1 MRDSVTTATR
11 LIDSFRIAC
20 TRPPD
25 ILGTRC
31 ARGNMSARDSMAEEK
46 ATQGKSTAELEM
58 LYRGIL
64 ENALDCI
71 ITMDAKGRVVE
82 FNPAAERVFGYTRE
96 EAVGAELAELII
108 PARMREQHRRGLA
121 RFLETGEGPVIGKR
135 IEIDGMRKDG
145 SEICVELAITAL
157 RIDHSPIFTAYLRDI
172 SDRRRAE
179 GEREKFV
186 ALVEQ
191 SDDFVGMG
199 SLDGNIIYLNPAGC
213 RLVGLDPATAPGTP
227 IAAVHPEK
235 WWVKLRDEIFPAVA
249 RGEKNWLGEAQLRNV
264 HTNEPIDVLM
274 NIFTVR
280 HPETGGVICYA
291 TVMRDI
297 SERKRSEAA
306 SRHLAAIVESSDD
319 AIVSKDLNGTIT
331 SWNTGAERVFGYSAD
346 EIIGKP
352 VQILLPPERYNEEPG
367 ILEQMRRGE
376 YIEHYETVRRRK
388 DGRLINVSLTVSP
401 IKTADGRIIG
411 ASKIARDITERVLRD
426 RRRLAQYTVAS
437 LLAGSWTLEEASSA
451 ILQTIASIGDWVLSA
466 LWIYDEAAGILRCTA
481 FWYAGLEELKKFG
494 EHSRTV
500 EFPMGI
506 GLPGRVWESN
516 KPVWIHDV
524 TSDTNFPRAPTAKE
538 AGLRGGFAFPL
549 FAGQTVNGV
558 IEMFSHDPAEPDRDL
573 LQLVAALGSQIG
585 MFIERRRIEREL
597 QLEKENAEAA
607 NAAKDRF
614 LATLSHELRTPLTPV
629 LIWAGGTVNQPGLS
643 PELEEG
649 LKMVCRNVELE
660 ARLIDDLLD
669 LTRLSRGKLQLQ
681 LSSADA
687 HELVRHS
694 IEIVRK
700 DIEDRQ
706 LQLTVALDASAHQ
719 VKVDPPRLQQVFWN
733 VLRNA
738 CKFTPERGSIFVRS
752 FNRRPDSITIEIRD
766 TGVGV
771 PAELLDKIFE
781 AFEQVDRGREG
792 LGLGLA
798 ISKAIVEMHAGRIR
812 AQSEGSGK
820 GSTFTIELPTSTSA
834 A

>member
-1 MRDSVTTATR
+1 MAANNEKPSEV
-11 LIDSFRIAC
+11 
-20 TRPPD
+20 
-25 ILGTRC
+25 G
-31 ARGNMSARDSMAEEK
+31 SA
-46 ATQGKSTAELEM
+46 AELKM

-64 ENALDCI
+64 DNALDCI
-71 ITMDAKGRVVE
+71 ITIDANGRILE
-82 FNPAAERVFGYTRE
+82 FNPAAERTFGFSRE

-108 PARMREQHRRGLA
+108 PPRMREQHRRGLA
-121 RFLETGEGPVIGKR
+121 HFLETGEGPVIGRR
-135 IEIDGMRKDG
+135 IEIDGLRKDG
-145 SEICVELAITAL
+145 TEILVELAITAL
-157 RIDHSPIFTAYLRDI
+157 KINSKPVFTAYLRDI
-172 SDRRRAE
+172 SERRRAE

-199 SLDGNIIYLNPAGC
+199 NLDGNIIYINRAGC

-264 HTNEPIDVLM
+264 QTNEPIDVLM

-280 HPETGGVICYA
+280 HPVTGSVVCYA

-331 SWNTGAERVFGYSAD
+331 SWNAGAERVYGYSAE

-352 VQILLPPERYNEEPG
+352 LQILIPPERYNEEPG
-367 ILEQMRRGE
+367 ILERIRRGE
-376 YIEHYETVRRRK
+376 FIEHYETVRRRK
-388 DGRLINVSLTVSP
+388 DGRLINVSLSVSP
-401 IKTADGRIIG
+401 IRAADGRVIG

-466 LWIYDEAAGILRCTA
+466 LWIYDEAAGVLRCAA
-481 FWYAGLEELKKFG
+481 FWEAGSEELKKFG
-494 EHSRTV
+494 DHSRTV

-516 KPVWIHDV
+516 KPAWIRDV
-524 TSDTNFPRAPTAKE
+524 TVDANFPRAPIAKQ

-549 FAGQTVNGV
+549 FSGNAANGV
-558 IEMFSHDPAEPDRDL
+558 IEMFSHQFAEPDRDL

-585 MFIERRRIEREL
+585 MFIERRRVEKEL
-597 QLEKENAEAA
+597 QREKENAEAA

-629 LIWAGGTVNQPGLS
+629 LIWAGGTVNQPELS
-643 PELEEG
+643 PELHEG

-681 LSSADA
+681 LSHADA

-700 DIEDRQ
+700 DIEDRH
-706 LQLTVALDASAHQ
+706 LQLSVALDASTHQ
-719 VKVDPPRLQQVFWN
+719 ANVDPPRLQQVFWN

-738 CKFTPERGSIFVRS
+738 CKFTPEHGAISVRS
-752 FNRRPDSITIEIRD
+752 FNRRPDLLTIEIRD
-766 TGVGV
+766 TGVGI
-771 PAELLDKIFE
+771 PPELLEKIFE
-781 AFEQVDRGREG
+781 AFEQVDRAREG

-798 ISKAIVEMHAGRIR
+798 ISKAIIEMHGGRIR

-820 GSTFTIELPTSTSA
+820 GSTFTIELPASA
-834 A
+834 TPA

>member
-1 MRDSVTTATR
+1 
-11 LIDSFRIAC
+11 
-20 TRPPD
+20 
-25 ILGTRC
+25 
-31 ARGNMSARDSMAEEK
+31 MAEEK
-46 ATQGKSTAELEM
+46 PTDPSLSAAELEM

-64 ENALDCI
+64 DNALDCI
-71 ITMDAKGRVVE
+71 ITMDANGRVLE
-82 FNPAAERVFGYTRE
+82 FNPAAERIFGYTRE
-96 EAVGAELAELII
+96 EAIGAELAELII

-135 IEIDGMRKDG
+135 IEIDGLRKDG

-157 RIDHSPIFTAYLRDI
+157 KIDSSPVFTAYLRDI

-191 SDDFVGMG
+191 TDDFIGMG
-199 SLDGNIIYLNPAGC
+199 SLDGNIIYVNRAGC
-213 RLVGLDPATAPGTP
+213 RLVGLDPAKAPGTP

-249 RGEKNWLGEAQLRNV
+249 GGEKNWLGEAQLRNV
-264 HTNEPIDVLM
+264 QTNEPIDVLM

-280 HPETGGVICYA
+280 HPVTGGVICYA

-297 SERKRSEAA
+297 TDRKRAEEA
-306 SRHLAAIVESSDD
+306 SRHLAAIVQSSDD

-331 SWNTGAERVFGYSAD
+331 SWNAGAERVYGYSAA
-346 EIIGKP
+346 EMLGKP
-352 VQILLPPERYNEEPG
+352 IQILIPPERYNEEPG
-367 ILEQMRRGE
+367 ILERIRRGE
-376 YIEHYETVRRRK
+376 FIEHYETVRRRK
-388 DGRLINVSLTVSP
+388 DGRMINVSLSVSP
-401 IKTADGRIIG
+401 IRSADGRVIG

-466 LWIYDEAAGILRCTA
+466 LWLHDEAGGILRCPA
-481 FWYAGLEELKKFG
+481 FWEAGSDELKKFG
-494 EHSRTV
+494 EHSRTHD
-500 EFPMGI
+500 FPMGI

-516 KPVWIHDV
+516 KPAWIRDV
-524 TSDTNFPRAPTAKE
+524 TVDANFPRAPIAKQ

-549 FAGQTVNGV
+549 FSGNAANGV
-558 IEMFSHDPAEPDRDL
+558 IEMFSHQFAEPDRDL

-585 MFIERRRIEREL
+585 MFIERRRVEKEL
-597 QLEKENAEAA
+597 QREKENAEAA

-629 LIWAGGTVNQPGLS
+629 LIWAGGTVNQPELS
-643 PELEEG
+643 PELHEG

-681 LSSADA
+681 LSHADA

-700 DIEDRQ
+700 DIEDRH
-706 LQLTVALDASAHQ
+706 LQLSVALDASTHQ
-719 VKVDPPRLQQVFWN
+719 ANVDPPRLQQVFWN

-738 CKFTPERGSIFVRS
+738 CKFTPEHGAISVRS
-752 FNRRPDSITIEIRD
+752 FNRRPDLLTIEIRD
-766 TGVGV
+766 TGVGI
-771 PAELLDKIFE
+771 PPELLEKIFE
-781 AFEQVDRGREG
+781 AFEQVDRAREG

-798 ISKAIVEMHAGRIR
+798 ISKAIIEMHGGRIR

-820 GSTFTIELPTSTSA
+820 GSTFTIELPASA
-834 A
+834 TPA